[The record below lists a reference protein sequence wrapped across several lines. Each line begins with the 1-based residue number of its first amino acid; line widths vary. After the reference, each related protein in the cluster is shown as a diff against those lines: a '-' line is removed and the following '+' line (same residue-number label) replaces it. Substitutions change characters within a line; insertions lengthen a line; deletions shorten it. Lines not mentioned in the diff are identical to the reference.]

1 MKKVLLGIA
10 LILFGFYLTY
20 ISIHA
25 EWAGVDFAGLCIAVA
40 GLAVSMIGGLG
51 KEK

>member
-20 ISIHA
+20 ISIYA
-25 EWAGVDFAGLCIAVA
+25 EWPGVDLAGLCIAVA
-40 GLAVSMIGGLG
+40 GLAVSLIGGLG
-51 KEK
+51 KDK